1 MIRVKKLYI
10 GNESECYIQG
20 DFSDG
25 LNIIS
30 SEDNHVGKTIVMQAI
45 MFTLGADPKFPP
57 SLKYKQYLF
66 IVDLDVEGHTLSVL
80 RSKDYFIVKDGEII
94 GRGHNAREGL
104 FDQYWNENVFPLPTI
119 IKNGVPTLAGL
130 SLYTQMAFVPQTD
143 RDTSNTLG
151 SYFRKDDFMEMVF
164 ALMGLDARQMDSK
177 TEKELRRRKEEL
189 KTRRRELSKQ
199 AAALRKIG
207 TSLAVVSPTADRE
220 ETARFIAEL
229 DTLKN
234 SITNLKNQRNHA
246 YTRMRKNQS
255 VLEELRSL
263 NREMQVGS
271 VVCLNCGRGTIG
283 YRLPDSDFVFDLTTS
298 DMRQQILR
306 TVQDRIDAYAA
317 EVEQLDK
324 DIRKLQRQFNSLADT
339 REITLED
346 IYVAREDYG
355 DLESID
361 SELSDVCDEIDDID
375 ERLKEARRVDR
386 ELGEDRA
393 SFKASVLETMN
404 MVRRKI
410 NDDPD
415 ALEYSDL
422 FTPANS
428 PYTGSEGT
436 EFFLARVYAL
446 ATHVKHGLPIV
457 IDSFRA
463 EELSSAR
470 EERALPLFM
479 GLPNQV
485 IFTATLKGEEAGK
498 YHDKDGINNIDYTD
512 YTVNKLLS
520 DKDNAAF
527 GTKVASF
534 GIRMSGQ

>member
-10 GNESECYIQG
+10 GNETECYIQG
-20 DFSDG
+20 NFTDG

-30 SEDNHVGKTIVMQAI
+30 SEDNHVGKTIVMQGI

-66 IVDLDVEGHTLSVL
+66 IVDIDIDRHELSIL
-80 RSKDYFIVKDGEII
+80 RSKDYFIVKDGDTITPLE
-94 GRGHNAREGL
+94 RKNL
-104 FDQYWNENVFPLPTI
+104 FDQYWSENVFLLPTI
-119 IKNGVPTLAGL
+119 IKNGAPTLAGL

-151 SYFRKDDFMEMVF
+151 SYFRKDDFTEMVF

-177 TEKELRRRKEEL
+177 TEKELKRRKEEL
-189 KTRRRELSKQ
+189 KTRKHELSKQ
-199 AAALRKIG
+199 ASALRKIG
-207 TSLAVVSPTADRE
+207 SSLAVVSPTADRE
-220 ETARFIAEL
+220 ETARFVAKL
-229 DTLKN
+229 DSLR
-234 SITNLKNQRNHA
+234 SEITKLKNQRNHA
-246 YTRMRKNQS
+246 YTRMKKNQS
-255 VLEELRSL
+255 VLDELRSL
-263 NREMQVGS
+263 NRGMQVGS
-271 VVCLNCGRGTIG
+271 VVCLNCGSDAIG
-283 YRLPDSDFVFDLTTS
+283 YKLPDSNFVFDLTTRN
-298 DMRQQILR
+298 MRQQILH
-306 TVQDRIDAYAA
+306 TVQQRIDAYVA
-317 EVEQLDK
+317 EVEQFDK
-324 DIRKLQRQFNSLADT
+324 DIRRLQRRFNSLADT
-339 REITLED
+339 KEITLED
-346 IYVAREDYG
+346 IYVAREDYS

-361 SELSDVCDEIDDID
+361 NKLSDVCDEIDEID
-375 ERLKEARRVDR
+375 ARLKEARRVDR

-393 SFKASVLETMN
+393 AFKAGVLETMN

-410 NDDPD
+410 NDDPN
-415 ALEYSDL
+415 ATEYTDL

-428 PYTGSEGT
+428 PHPGSEAT

-446 ATHVKHGLPIV
+446 ATHVQHELPIV

-498 YHDKDGINNIDYTD
+498 YRDKEGINSIDYTG
-512 YTVNKLLS
+512 YTVSKLLS
-520 DKDNAAF
+520 DSDNAAF
-527 GTKVASF
+527 SAKVASF
-534 GIRMSGQ
+534 GLKMSGR